1 MLKAIVKNAE
11 TLDRFLKKYFE
22 RSEIFQP
29 YHSHEIRSFKRRK
42 KN

>member
-1 MLKAIVKNAE
+1 MLKAIVKNAK

-22 RSEIFQP
+22 NQKYSNLIIP
-29 YHSHEIRSFKRRK
+29 MKYGVLSWRK